1 MRRLAWSVVALGLMG
16 CGVVS
21 PGERAVFA
29 HWGAVEPKCYKEGL
43 YFYNFFTT
51 DMYELDAK
59 VQAVKFE
66 KLTAA
71 SRDLQDVHSDVVV
84 NFSIDGEQ
92 CHELLKNVGRDFLIR
107 VIQPAVA
114 EILKASTAHFTVEG
128 VIRERVALKTEIEKG
143 LRDRLAPYHIVMHH
157 VNLVDFGFSQTY
169 SAAIEQKQV
178 QEQNVQRAE
187 FMRQQA
193 VKEAEARVARADG
206 DAKANRL
213 MAESLR
219 QSPEALEFKRLEV
232 QGEAV
237 KKWNGTLPQ
246 YTGGGAIP
254 FIGVGVGGGGGK

>member
-1 MRRLAWSVVALGLMG
+1 MHRLVLVTLSLLAAA
-16 CGVVS
+16 CGVVD

-29 HWGAVEPKCYKEGL
+29 RWGEVEPKCYKEGL
-43 YFYNFFTT
+43 YFYNPWTT

-59 VQAVKFE
+59 VQSVKFE

-71 SRDLQDVHSDVVV
+71 SRDLQDIHADVVV
-84 NFSIDGEQ
+84 NFAIDGEQ
-92 CHELLKNVGRDFLIR
+92 CHELLKNVGQDFLIR
-107 VIQPAVA
+107 VVHPAVA

-128 VIRERVALKTEIEKG
+128 VIRERVKLKEEIEKG
-143 LRDRLAPYHIVMHH
+143 LRERLAPYRIVMHH
-157 VNLVDFGFSQTY
+157 ANLTDFGFSQTF

-232 QGEAV
+232 QSEAI
-237 KKWNGTLPQ
+237 KKWNGAMPQ
-246 YTGGGAIP
+246 YAGGGALP
-254 FIGVGVGGGGGK
+254 FINLEGKK